1 MLAFFVIVETNREIK
16 KEIEMNILTNL
27 TNLKKLTPNE
37 KSLVTFLV
45 EHPRETLELTPKELA
60 DKAYVSVATV
70 YRLLTKAN
78 LTGFNELK
86 IEIASSLRGDMI
98 KVEVD
103 SNYPVLETD
112 SEAAMLYRMSHLYQ
126 NTLDETVNIFD
137 ELALKRS
144 VALLSTAKVIDVYAS
159 SSNLYFA
166 KNFQFQFQEIG
177 QVIQVPEEDYMQRL
191 SAANSNEEHVAIVV
205 SYGGRGPTTQAV
217 VELLKE
223 NNTPIILMTS
233 TQDNPLASVATEKL
247 YLASTENQYNKI
259 SSFST
264 RFSLLMLF
272 DLLYTAYFNQH
283 PEENKA
289 FKLKNYQKMNRELK

>member
-103 SNYPVLETD
+103 PNYPVLETD

-137 ELALKRS
+137 ELSLKRS

-177 QVIQVPEEDYMQRL
+177 KVIQVPEEDYMQRL

-233 TQDNPLASVATEKL
+233 TQDNPLAGVATEKL
-247 YLASTENQYNKI
+247 YLASTENHYNKI

-272 DLLYTAYFNQH
+272 DLLYTAYFNQQA
-283 PEENKA
+283 EENKA
-289 FKLKNYQKMNRELK
+289 FKLMNYQKMNRELK